1 LGLLCMTLHLLPF
14 VLSFFGCLWMKSPI
28 VGFRN

>member
-1 LGLLCMTLHLLPF
+1 VHDIAFLPF